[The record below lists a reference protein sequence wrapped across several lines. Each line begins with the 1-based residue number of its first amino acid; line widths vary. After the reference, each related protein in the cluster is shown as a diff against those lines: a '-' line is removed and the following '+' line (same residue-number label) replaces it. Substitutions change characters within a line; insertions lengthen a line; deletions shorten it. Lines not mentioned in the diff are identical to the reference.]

1 MKKIK
6 YIIEYIIIKIFFSIF
21 KIIGYETS
29 SNLGGKLGS
38 IFGPFFRDKD
48 LILRNLKES
57 GIGKDEKDR
66 MRIIDLMWKNYGRIL
81 SEYPYIG
88 YLRKNGN
95 KKYISVEGQNIL
107 ENIISKKKRVIFI
120 SGHFSNFELMAQ
132 HIHKSG
138 VKLGALYRP
147 LNNMFLNKTM
157 ENIRLK
163 YICDKQITKSKAGT
177 RELIKLI
184 RNNYSIAL
192 MIDQRVSEGI
202 LSDFFLR
209 KAYTTTIPAQLFK
222 KYNVEIVP
230 VNIERYKKFFF
241 KIKIYDPV
249 NIQNSKNILE
259 ITNQLN
265 KILESM
271 ISAKPDQWIWSH
283 NRWKI

>member
-6 YIIEYIIIKIFFSIF
+6 YIFEYIIIKIFFCIF

-29 SNLGGKLGS
+29 SNLGEKLGS

-66 MRIIDLMWKNYGRIL
+66 MKIIDLMWKNYGRIL
-81 SEYPYIG
+81 SEYPHIS
-88 YLRKNGN
+88 YLRKKGN

-184 RNNYSIAL
+184 KNNYSIAL

>member
-6 YIIEYIIIKIFFSIF
+6 YIVEYIIIKIFFSIF
-21 KIIGYETS
+21 KIIGYEAS
-29 SNLGGKLGS
+29 SNLGEKLGS
-38 IFGPFFRDKD
+38 IFGPFFRNKN
-48 LILRNLKES
+48 LILINLKNS
-57 GIGKDEKDR
+57 RIGKDEKDR
-66 MRIIDLMWKNYGRIL
+66 MKIIDSMWRNYGRIL
-81 SEYPYIG
+81 SEYPHIS
-88 YLRKNGN
+88 YLGKEGN

-107 ENIISKKKRVIFI
+107 ENIISKNKRVIFI

-147 LNNMFLNKTM
+147 LNNIFLNKTM
-157 ENIRLK
+157 ENIRLR

-177 RELIKLI
+177 RELIKLL
-184 RNNYSIAL
+184 RSNYSIAL

-202 LSDFFLR
+202 LSNFFFR
-209 KAYTTTIPAQLFK
+209 KAYTTTVPAQLFK

-241 KIKIYDPV
+241 KIKIHNPV
-249 NIQNSKNILE
+249 NIQNNRNILE

-271 ISAKPDQWIWSH
+271 IIAKPDQWIWSH

>member
-66 MRIIDLMWKNYGRIL
+66 MKIIDLMWKNYGRIL
-81 SEYPYIG
+81 SEYPHIS
-88 YLRKNGN
+88 YLRKKGN

-147 LNNMFLNKTM
+147 LNNVFLNKTM

-184 RNNYSIAL
+184 KNNYSIAL

-241 KIKIYDPV
+241 KIKIYHPV
-249 NIQNSKNILE
+249 NIQGSKNILE

>member
-66 MRIIDLMWKNYGRIL
+66 MKIIDLMWKNYGRIL
-81 SEYPYIG
+81 SEYPHIS
-88 YLRKNGN
+88 YLRKKGN

-147 LNNMFLNKTM
+147 LNNVFLNKTM

-222 KYNVEIVP
+222 KYNIEIVP

-249 NIQNSKNILE
+249 NIQGSKNILE